1 MKKVAYSLI
10 ENFEDWFWWN
20 RSRKN
25 IIIDTIL
32 TNIDNLETKKL
43 LDIGCGSGDFLSSI
57 SKYIPDSIGI
67 EEYEYNHKKYNNI
80 KMCNIFNNGLEDH
93 SFNIITALDV
103 MEHIED
109 ENKFLNEIKRL
120 LITKY
125 DQLAGGG
132 YILITVPAY
141 QFLFAYHDEIN
152 HHYRRYNK
160 KRLKEVLLKNGF
172 DIIKISYFNF
182 FLFPPFFIVRMIDKI
197 FNLKRIEKEKKS
209 IFNGLLYKIFN
220 FEKYLLRK
228 INLPFG
234 SSLIVLCKLKENE

>member
-20 RSRKN
+20 RARKN

-67 EEYEYNHKKYNNI
+67 EEYEYNCKKYNNI

-125 DQLAGGG
+125 DQLVGGG
-132 YILITVPAY
+132 
-141 QFLFAYHDEIN
+141 
-152 HHYRRYNK
+152 
-160 KRLKEVLLKNGF
+160 
-172 DIIKISYFNF
+172 
-182 FLFPPFFIVRMIDKI
+182 I
-197 FNLKRIEKEKKS
+197 F
-209 IFNGLLYKIFN
+209 
-220 FEKYLLRK
+220 
-228 INLPFG
+228 
-234 SSLIVLCKLKENE
+234 

>member
-20 RSRKN
+20 RARKN
-25 IIIDTIL
+25 IIIDTIIN
-32 TNIDNLETKKL
+32 NIDNFENKKL

-57 SKYIPDSIGI
+57 SKYIHNCMGI
-67 EEYEYNHKKYNNI
+67 EGYEYHCKKYNNI
-80 KMCNIFNNGLEDH
+80 KICNIFNNGLEDH

-132 YILITVPAY
+132 
-141 QFLFAYHDEIN
+141 
-152 HHYRRYNK
+152 
-160 KRLKEVLLKNGF
+160 G
-172 DIIKISYFNF
+172 
-182 FLFPPFFIVRMIDKI
+182 I
-197 FNLKRIEKEKKS
+197 F
-209 IFNGLLYKIFN
+209 
-220 FEKYLLRK
+220 
-228 INLPFG
+228 
-234 SSLIVLCKLKENE
+234 

>member
-125 DQLAGGG
+125 DQLAGG

-141 QFLFAYHDEIN
+141 Q
-152 HHYRRYNK
+152 
-160 KRLKEVLLKNGF
+160 
-172 DIIKISYFNF
+172 
-182 FLFPPFFIVRMIDKI
+182 
-197 FNLKRIEKEKKS
+197 
-209 IFNGLLYKIFN
+209 
-220 FEKYLLRK
+220 YLPIMMK
-228 INLPFG
+228 
-234 SSLIVLCKLKENE
+234 